1 MLFNVLFFFILD
13 AAELAG
19 ISDQIQKLQ
28 SDVTSIKRLI
38 AGSAENQQELLP
50 LVKKLRKNVEAD
62 NFDMGKCCH
71 TASLIILI
79 HIIL

>member
-1 MLFNVLFFFILD
+1 MSCFFFISD
-13 AAELAG
+13 AAKLAG

-28 SDVTSIKRLI
+28 GDVTSIKRSI
-38 AGSAENQQELLP
+38 ASLAENQQELLS

-71 TASLIILI
+71 TASLITLI